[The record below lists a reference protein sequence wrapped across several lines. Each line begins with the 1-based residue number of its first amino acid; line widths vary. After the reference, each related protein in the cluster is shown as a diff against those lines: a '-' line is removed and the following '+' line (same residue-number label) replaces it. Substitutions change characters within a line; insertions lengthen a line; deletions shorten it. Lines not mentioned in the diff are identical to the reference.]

1 MLSNFETG
9 FLTLEYQEFIKKI
22 MQQREEIAEAFIAK
36 YGLDPAE
43 VEQVVEY
50 QPMKIVY
57 YLRKKGTK

>member
-36 YGLDPAE
+36 YGLDPSE

-57 YLRKKGTK
+57 YLRKKEK